1 MPQPLSSVYANASDG
16 TRTRHDLR
24 VATAVCAAL
33 PAGVSVNMRTMRVY
47 LVGGAVRDRLL
58 GLPVR
63 ERDWVVVG
71 ATPEELVR
79 LGYEPVG
86 REFPVFLHPTTHEEY
101 ALARQERKVG
111 PGYRGFTTQFA
122 PTVTLEEDLR
132 RRDLTINAMAEDES
146 GALIDPHGGKADL
159 AARLLRHVS
168 EAFVEDPVRILRVAR
183 FAARFAPLGFRV
195 ADETLALMGRI
206 VAAGEARTL
215 VPERVWQETERALAE
230 AHPEVFF
237 ETLRGCGA
245 LAVIF
250 PEIDALFGVPQP
262 PRWHPEIDTGVHVM
276 LALKYAASHGA
287 SGAVRF
293 AALTHDLGKA
303 QTPKADWPSHHGH
316 EEFGVPLI
324 EDLCDRL
331 KVPNP
336 HRELAILAARQHT
349 LVHRAL
355 ELKPATVLTLL
366 EKSDAFRRPERFAEL
381 LRACEADARGRTG
394 REDAPYPQAAYLEEA
409 LAAAARV
416 TLAKSERRDLEGA
429 EIGAEIRRR
438 RLAAVTAVKARATP
452 PAA

>member
-1 MPQPLSSVYANASDG
+1 
-16 TRTRHDLR
+16 
-24 VATAVCAAL
+24 
-33 PAGVSVNMRTMRVY
+33 MRVY

-146 GALIDPHGGKADL
+146 GTLIDPYGGRADL
-159 AARLLRHVS
+159 DARLLRHVS
-168 EAFVEDPVRILRVAR
+168 AAFVEDPVRILRVAR
-183 FAARFAPLGFRV
+183 FAARFAPRGFRV

-206 VAAGEARTL
+206 TASGEVRTL
-215 VPERVWQETERALAE
+215 VPERVWQETERALGE

-237 ETLRGCGA
+237 ATLRACGA
-245 LAVIF
+245 LAVIY

-276 LALKYAASHGA
+276 LALRYAADHGA
-287 SGAVRF
+287 SAAVRF
-293 AALTHDLGKA
+293 AVLTHDLGKA
-303 QTPKADWPSHHGH
+303 QTPKSAWPSHHGH

-324 EDLCDRL
+324 EELCDRL
-331 KVPNP
+331 KVPNA
-336 HRELAILAARQHT
+336 HRELAILTARYHT

-355 ELKPATVLTLL
+355 ELRAATVLTLL
-366 EKSDAFRRPERFAEL
+366 ENCDALRRPERFAEL
-381 LRACEADARGRTG
+381 LLACEADARGRTG
-394 REDAPYPQAAYLEEA
+394 REHAPYPQVDYLRRM
-409 LAAAARV
+409 LTAAAGV
-416 TLAKSERRDLEGA
+416 TLTERERRDLEGV

-438 RLAAVTAVKARATP
+438 RLAAIAALKADMTPTP
-452 PAA
+452 P